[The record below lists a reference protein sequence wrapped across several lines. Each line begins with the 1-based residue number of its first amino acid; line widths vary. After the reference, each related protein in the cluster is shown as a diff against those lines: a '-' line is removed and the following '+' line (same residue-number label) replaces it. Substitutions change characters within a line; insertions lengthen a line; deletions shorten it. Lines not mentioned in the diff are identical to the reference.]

1 MKFRKTTSKTVARDL
16 RAFADWLDKDGK
28 AVDKKEVAGSL
39 NEILDGLLGDDAF
52 GTEGQLDPRGD
63 HRG

>member
-1 MKFRKTTSKTVARDL
+1 MARDL
-16 RAFADWLDKDGK
+16 RAFADWLEKDGK

-39 NEILDGLLGDDAF
+39 NEVLDGLLGDDAF
-52 GTEGQLDPRGD
+52 GTEGQNDPRGD